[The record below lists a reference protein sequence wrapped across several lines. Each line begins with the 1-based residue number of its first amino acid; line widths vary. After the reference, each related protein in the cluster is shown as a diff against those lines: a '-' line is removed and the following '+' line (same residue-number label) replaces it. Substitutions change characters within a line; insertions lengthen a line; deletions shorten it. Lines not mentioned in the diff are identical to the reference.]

1 MTYSKVPPH
10 STEAEMAV
18 LGAMLIE
25 KELIDTVSEI
35 VQAKHFY
42 SETHRKIFDAI
53 LGLHNRN
60 QPVDIVTLTDELKKN
75 NRLDELGGQK
85 YLADLMDKV
94 TTAAHT
100 QAYAQLVKEK
110 ALLRELIRVSTT
122 VIEKS
127 FTNDEAVEEIL
138 DFAQEQV
145 LQVAQKNTDHGFISA
160 SELAQEVLHRIEK
173 YHLNQTAVTGV
184 PTGFYKFDAMTSGLQ
199 PNDLIILAARPSQG
213 KTAMAL
219 NMAYHAAVE
228 KKVPVAIFSLEMDK
242 HAIFQRLLC
251 GAARVNLSNLR
262 KGVFARESW
271 TDLTRY
277 SSTISEAPLWIDDT
291 PGMNILDIRSRTRKL
306 ISQLKAQNKTLGLII
321 IDYLQLIRGTGR
333 LENRQQ
339 EVSEISRLLKDMARS
354 LHLPVLALS
363 QLNRRSEDKAREGN
377 RPQLSDLRES
387 GSLEQDADVVALI
400 HREEYYKREDPLL
413 KNKAKIIIAKQR
425 NGPVGDVDLAFF
437 SEYTRF
443 DNEALPGTELI
454 AEEAAVL

>member
-1 MTYSKVPPH
+1 MTYIKVPPH
-10 STEAEMAV
+10 SIEAEMAV

-42 SETHRKIFDAI
+42 SDIHRRIFEAI
-53 LGLHNRN
+53 IDLYNRN
-60 QPVDIVTLTDELKKN
+60 QPVDIVTLTDELKKS

-94 TTAAHT
+94 STSAHT

-110 ALLRELIRVSTT
+110 ALLRELIRVSTA

-127 FTNDEAVEEIL
+127 FINEDDVENIL
-138 DFAQEQV
+138 DYAQEQV
-145 LQVAQKNTDHGFISA
+145 LQVAQTNTDHGFVSA
-160 SELAQEVLHRIEK
+160 DVLAPEVLHRIEK
-173 YHLNQTAVTGV
+173 YHLDQTSITGV
-184 PTGFYKFDAMTSGLQ
+184 PTGFYRFDEMTSGLQ
-199 PNDLIILAARPSQG
+199 PSDLIILAARPSQG

-219 NMAYHAAVE
+219 NIAYHAAVD
-228 KKVPVAIFSLEMDK
+228 KKLPVALFSLEMDK

-251 GAARVNLSNLR
+251 SAARANLG
-262 KGVFARESW
+262 KARRGQFPREIW
-271 TDLTRY
+271 TDLTRF
-277 SSTISEAPLWIDDT
+277 SSDIAASPLWIDDT
-291 PGMNILDIRSRTRKL
+291 PGLNILDIRARARKL
-306 ISQLKAQNKTLGLII
+306 ISQLKAQNKTLSLII

-339 EVSEISRLLKDMARS
+339 EVSEISRLLKDLARS
-354 LHLPVLALS
+354 LKLPVLALS

-400 HREEYYKREDPLL
+400 HREEYYKREDPSL
-413 KNKAKIIIAKQR
+413 KNKARIIIAKQR
-425 NGPVGDVDLAFF
+425 NGPVGDVELNFF
-437 SEYTRF
+437 SEYTKF
-443 DNEALPGTELI
+443 DNPAMPGTEAI
-454 AEEAAVL
+454 AEEAVL